1 MMEAEFL
8 GMLVISLATLVG
20 LFNVVFKPLN
30 ANTKKM
36 AELVLRIDRLAEKMD
51 ERDEELR
58 EHLEEFDEYKEKVR
72 QSQKRQWDKI
82 GELSDDM
89 IRVKH
94 NIDTN
99 KGGNKDV

>member
-1 MMEAEFL
+1 MTEAEFL
-8 GMLVISLATLVG
+8 GMLVLSLATLVG

-36 AELVLRIDRLAEKMD
+36 AELMLRIDRLAEKMD
-51 ERDEELR
+51 ERDEEFK

-82 GELSDDM
+82 DELSDDM